1 MSVLS
6 RLTVT
11 PLLYACGALVLLCL
25 ALGAA
30 VWAKDTALDSAT
42 SKTEAAEAQRD
53 EARTAAD
60 AWKGKADGCVAANEA
75 YADVVGT
82 LNGELELA
90 QAERRRLEA
99 EGKSAIAAARA
110 EARDADRT
118 LKRMAAQFQAQSREP
133 SCAAAVARVAQVC
146 PAFEGY

>member
-1 MSVLS
+1 MSLLA

-11 PLLYACGALVLLCL
+11 PLLYACGVL
-25 ALGAA
+25 ALLSIGLSVALALARADVRA
-30 VWAKDTALDSAT
+30 VT
-42 SKTEAAEAQRD
+42 AEAGAVN
-53 EARTAAD
+53 EELHAAQTERD

-90 QAERRRLEA
+90 QSERRRLEK
-99 EGKSAIAAARA
+99 EGRAAIAAARA

-133 SCAAAVARVAQVC
+133 SCAAAVARVAQAC